1 MRSLGRNP
9 DAVASFDQAIQR
21 QPRIAALY
29 RGRELARLDREDLPT
44 AELELALGDLE
55 KSASLE
61 PLRNR
66 ALDHILRGRS
76 LLEPRSTCGRP
87 GGGRR
92 RADRQPRCD
101 RGPVDP
107 GGRLPPAGGL

>member
-1 MRSLGRNP
+1 MERLTDAVADFQAAIALNPEPYEAHNSLAQAMRSLGRNP

-29 RGRELARLDREDLPT
+29 RGRALARLDREDLPT

-66 ALDHILRGRS
+66 AQTTS
-76 LLEPRSTCGRP
+76 S
-87 GGGRR
+87 
-92 RADRQPRCD
+92 A
-101 RGPVDP
+101 
-107 GGRLPPAGGL
+107 AGVC